1 LGLLLLAEGTTSV
14 LQYAQFGTDY
24 PRLGEARSV
33 PIPLLTHAPIVGKSV
48 FDQPLLTYGSVVLV
62 VLVWL
67 LFRRTNFGLNLRAA
81 GEQPAA
87 LDAAGV
93 SVVATRVWGTLAAGA
108 FGGLGG
114 AYLSIVGAGVFVP
127 LMTNGQGFIALAI
140 AILAVDRP
148 FTALIASFV
157 FGMALSVTSALQIA
171 GIQVST
177 DLVNMIPFAAMLVAL
192 WLLARSSAM
201 PRALGLP
208 YMRGSA

>member
-1 LGLLLLAEGTTSV
+1 
-14 LQYAQFGTDY
+14 
-24 PRLGEARSV
+24 
-33 PIPLLTHAPIVGKSV
+33 
-48 FDQPLLTYGSVVLV
+48 
-62 VLVWL
+62 
-67 LFRRTNFGLNLRAA
+67 
-81 GEQPAA
+81 
-87 LDAAGV
+87 
-93 SVVATRVWGTLAAGA
+93 VWGTLAAGA